1 MGPILP
7 PTNLDVLLL
16 MGRVPGSSAV
26 AASRYEFILIL
37 LCRHQIDLMLEGRQ
51 FVISYPWLEMS
62 VRQAS
67 LFRCTQRTLSLAH
80 QSASMCAGEGRSAAW
95 PGFSEFVVSVGAV
108 PPITTSSSPP
118 S

>member
-51 FVISYPWLEMS
+51 FVIFYAWLEM
-62 VRQAS
+62 V
-67 LFRCTQRTLSLAH
+67 T
-80 QSASMCAGEGRSAAW
+80 
-95 PGFSEFVVSVGAV
+95 
-108 PPITTSSSPP
+108 
-118 S
+118 